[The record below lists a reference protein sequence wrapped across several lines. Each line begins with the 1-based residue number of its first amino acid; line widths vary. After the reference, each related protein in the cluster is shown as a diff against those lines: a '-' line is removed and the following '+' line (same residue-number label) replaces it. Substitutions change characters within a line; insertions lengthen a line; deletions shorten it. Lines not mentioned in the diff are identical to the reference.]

1 MLPIPGL
8 EQIRIQWLMIEKGG
22 YKLYGFLLYT
32 GTDNVLVDYLKEGIT
47 DLDVMSGNE
56 CAIFLI
62 EPPSKKWI
70 SYARSKGHQW
80 LNLFPQE
87 KDAGAAAQ
95 TDNGLSRDQL
105 VNVLVSGNERSV
117 VVVGNNNVVS
127 LNQLLEPEYDELY
140 DRSEALAV
148 ARHFNLS
155 WTDIPC
161 LIFFKDLDGDVIW
174 NKNLGTYLTIKE
186 LTGFFRAFFGSAE
199 FSSLLKY

>member
-32 GTDNVLVDYLKEGIT
+32 GADNVLVDYLKEGIT
-47 DLDVMSGNE
+47 DLDMMSGKE

-70 SYARSKGHQW
+70 TYARKKGHQW
-80 LNLFPQE
+80 LSLFQQNEPAKE
-87 KDAGAAAQ
+87 PVPA
-95 TDNGLSRDQL
+95 DNGLNRDQL

-127 LNQLLEPEYDELY
+127 FNQLLEPEYDELY
-140 DRSEALAV
+140 NRSEALSV
-148 ARHFNLS
+148 ARHFNLK

-161 LIFFKDLDGDVIW
+161 LIFFKDLDGNVIW
-174 NKNLGTYLTIKE
+174 NKNLGEYLTMKD
-186 LTGFFRAFFGSAE
+186 LNYFFRTFFASTE
-199 FSSLLKY
+199 FQSLLKY